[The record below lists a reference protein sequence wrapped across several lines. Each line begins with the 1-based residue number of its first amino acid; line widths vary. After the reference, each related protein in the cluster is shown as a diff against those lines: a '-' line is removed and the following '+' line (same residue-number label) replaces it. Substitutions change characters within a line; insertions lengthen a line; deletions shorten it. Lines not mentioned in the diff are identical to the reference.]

1 MVDRG
6 RGGYAFT
13 LQGLLPLSSVYENR
27 LRLGTFRDHS
37 AFFADRCRAAAAAAV
52 ASHTGTAEVRCLAS
66 ALAGLTSWGAAATR
80 AFLGG
85 LLISVGTTLA
95 AIFVGAP
102 KDKQP

>member
-1 MVDRG
+1 MLIG
-6 RGGYAFT
+6 I
-13 LQGLLPLSSVYENR
+13 
-27 LRLGTFRDHS
+27 GTQ
-37 AFFADRCRAAAAAAV
+37 
-52 ASHTGTAEVRCLAS
+52 
-66 ALAGLTSWGAAATR
+66 LAGLTSWGAAATP